1 MASKKEKKKQRR
13 KGKATKVTEQRLDMK
28 EEDWKITN
36 LSPTQVVEAIRS
48 GDKIITRAAAHK
60 QTKNDATEIVY
71 RRKLYE
77 AGKLL
82 LSVTLNS
89 SVTKYIYLLYDT
101 VHL

>member
-71 RRKLYE
+71 RGKLYE

-82 LSVTLNS
+82 LSTLNS
-89 SVTKYIYLLYDT
+89 SLTKYIYPYIFII
-101 VHL
+101 